1 LKVED
6 LLAPGERVLIRD
18 GDNSF
23 TDRRLLIVQRDTVT
37 AVPYE
42 QISSAEYSRRTPWAL
57 IIVGALVLFA
67 GLFLWLAPPGI
78 PRIAGTNS
86 DLFLILVLVFAIVL
100 VGMGLALVRR
110 ALVLRT
116 TSGEVYYLR
125 IGDEK
130 AVDEFL
136 KTYGRPFAG

>member
-1 LKVED
+1 MRAED
-6 LLAPGERVLIRD
+6 FLAPGERILIQD

-23 TDRRLLIVQRDTVT
+23 TDRRLLIVRRNTVT

-42 QISSAEYSRRTPWAL
+42 QISSAEYSRRIPLAL
-57 IIVGALVLFA
+57 IVVGALILIA

-78 PRIAGTNS
+78 PRIAGTDS
-86 DLFLILVLVFAIVL
+86 TLFLMLILVLVIVL
-100 VGMGLALVRR
+100 IGMGLALVRR

-125 IGDEK
+125 ISDEK
-130 AVDEFL
+130 AIREFL
-136 KTYGRPFAG
+136 QSYGRPFT